1 MKLQQLGGGRRE
13 RGGWWSATN
22 ISVTWACVQNAPY
35 VQMCAY
41 VLGKEG
47 SLHRAFA
54 DVTLLNN
61 HSASIRQAENG
72 ALSIR
77 QPKDTQLIHFF
88 PPVWCGEACSES
100 QNWSRACEVL
110 YHAEWIL
117 TDEILCCL
125 LKWHFVIL
133 PGMKRLL
140 THNTKTVFLFVVSC
154 LSPDSSKPWPF
165 NYDWLILD
173 ILTLENAKSVLHEL
187 YFFISDN

>member
-41 VLGKEG
+41 VLGEEG

-100 QNWSRACEVL
+100 QNWSWACEVI
-110 YHAEWIL
+110 YRAEWIL

-125 LKWHFVIL
+125 LEMTLCYSAGNEKTL
-133 PGMKRLL
+133 
-140 THNTKTVFLFVVSC
+140 NTQYKDFFFYIASC
-154 LSPDSSKPWPF
+154 LSPDSSKSWPF
-165 NYDWLILD
+165 NYDWLIWD
-173 ILTLENAKSVLHEL
+173 ILTLEN
-187 YFFISDN
+187 